1 MRFVRILACFT
12 FFAIAGC
19 GKDFNDPNRVPEG
32 AADTSDPSA
41 VNMGQVQPGAPKSAT
56 PGPPGN

>member
-1 MRFVRILACFT
+1 MRNFVCLVCLST
-12 FFAIAGC
+12 LLIAGC
-19 GKDFNDPNRVPEG
+19 GKNFSDPSRVPEG

-41 VNMGQVQPGAPKSAT
+41 VNMGQVQPGAPNSAK